1 MSGGGDAFIR
11 RDAWGSRSDKVWWF
25 GGTLFYGL
33 PFLALL
39 LGAALAGKAIA
50 VAIAGSLVVGVGLL
64 NWRIRSRQDGRLLV
78 EINDEGIRLHD
89 SRPMLPW
96 SAVASVGFAWTGGYG
111 TVAPSRTLVIH
122 LVAGGKVQHVFDG
135 FRIEGIHADVRA
147 AIRRFAPQIP
157 ISDGDRSPSDVD

>member
-11 RDAWGSRSDKVWWF
+11 RDAWGSRFDKVWWF
-25 GGTLFYGL
+25 GGPLFYGS

-39 LGAALAGKAIA
+39 IGAALAGDAIA

-78 EINDEGIRLHD
+78 EINDEGIRFHD
-89 SRPMLPW
+89 GRPMLPW
-96 SAVASVGFAWTGGYG
+96 STVASVGFAWTGGYG

-122 LVAGGKVQHVFDG
+122 LVAGGQVQHVLDE
-135 FRIEGIHADVRA
+135 FRIEGIHADVCA

-157 ISDGDRSPSDVD
+157 ISDGDKPPSDVD